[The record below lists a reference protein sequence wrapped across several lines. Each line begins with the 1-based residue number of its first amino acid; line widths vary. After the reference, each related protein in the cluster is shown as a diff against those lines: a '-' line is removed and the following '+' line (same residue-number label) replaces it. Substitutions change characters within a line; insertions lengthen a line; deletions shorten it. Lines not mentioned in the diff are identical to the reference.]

1 MTATASTAPCTATR
15 SEKKFFDLHTDGVG
29 YLNRIRQVKPKRGE
43 PFLACDISALV
54 GPADAVEYR
63 RFDCRVSGKDAQH
76 LVRRCEQAVGEGK
89 KVLTGFRVGDLWP
102 DVFTY
107 SKGPKEGQTGVSLK
121 ARLLL
126 IRWIKVDGVTVY
138 TSAPTTEEDSGE
150 GSPAA
155 TVAPDDLPEP
165 TAAPAPS
172 EPQAPALAASA

>member
-1 MTATASTAPCTATR
+1 MTATASTASS
-15 SEKKFFDLHTDGVG
+15 SERKFFDLHIDGVG

-63 RFDCRVSGKDAQH
+63 RFDCRVTGRDAEH
-76 LVRRCEQAVGEGK
+76 LVQRCQQAVDEGK
-89 KVLTGFRVGDLWP
+89 KVLTGFRLGDLWT

-126 IRWIKVDGVTVY
+126 VRWIKVDGENVY
-138 TSAPTTEEDSGE
+138 STAPKPDATADGQAPEASDVAE
-150 GSPAA
+150 GLPKSTPPAEAAPSPQAA
-155 TVAPDDLPEP
+155 P
-165 TAAPAPS
+165 TAAFA
-172 EPQAPALAASA
+172 

>member
-1 MTATASTAPCTATR
+1 MTATASASPSTANR

-76 LVRRCEQAVGEGK
+76 LVQRCEQAVGEEK
-89 KVLTGFRVGDLWP
+89 KVLIGFRLGDLWP

-126 IRWIKVDGVTVY
+126 IRWIKVDGETVY
-138 TSAPTTEEDSGE
+138 TAAPRAEEDSGE

-155 TVAPDDLPEP
+155 SAVPDDLPEA
-165 TAAPAPS
+165 TSARAPS
-172 EPQAPALAASA
+172 APQAPALAASA

>member
-1 MTATASTAPCTATR
+1 MTATASTTPSTATR
-15 SEKKFFDLHTDGVG
+15 SEKKFFNLHTDGMG
-29 YLNRIRQVKPKRGE
+29 YLNRIRQVKPKRGD

-76 LVRRCEQAVGEGK
+76 LVRRCEQAVREEK
-89 KVLTGFRVGDLWP
+89 KVLVGFRVGDLWP

-126 IRWIKVDGVTVY
+126 IRWIKVEGETVY
-138 TSAPTTEEDSGE
+138 TAAARTDEDSGE
-150 GSPAA
+150 GSEAA
-155 TVAPDDLPEP
+155 SPPPDDLPEP
-165 TAAPAPS
+165 TPARAASA
-172 EPQAPALAASA
+172 PQAPALAASA

>member
-1 MTATASTAPCTATR
+1 MTATVSTAPR
-15 SEKKFFDLHTDGVG
+15 SEKKFFDLHIDGVG
-29 YLNRIRQVKPKRGE
+29 YVNRIRQVKPKRGE

-76 LVRRCEQAVGEGK
+76 LIRRCEQAVGEAK
-89 KVLTGFRVGDLWP
+89 KVLVGFRLGDLWT

-126 IRWIKVDGVTVY
+126 IRWIKVDGETVY
-138 TSAPTTEEDSGE
+138 TAVPKSDDCGEDVSATSVAED
-150 GSPAA
+150 A
-155 TVAPDDLPEP
+155 LPEP
-165 TAAPAPS
+165 PPAHAPVAA
-172 EPQAPALAASA
+172 EVPALAASA